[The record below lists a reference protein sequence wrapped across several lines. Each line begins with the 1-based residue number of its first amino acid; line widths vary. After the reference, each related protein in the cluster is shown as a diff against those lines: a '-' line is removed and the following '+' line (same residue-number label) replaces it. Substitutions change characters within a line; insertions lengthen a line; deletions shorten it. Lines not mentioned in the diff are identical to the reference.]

1 MPGPDDESLE
11 HLKRWMGKLFPVGTQ
26 VIDGQG
32 DHHRVVG
39 GYVSNARVRLK
50 LTRTV
55 RGKPIGRDVAFDEV
69 MGWAR
74 FPPDSQRGSCRRPR
88 PERYPPGGPV
98 IRETPLGAFGGCKPE
113 RGLPGQGVCQSGGG
127 HKKLAVQDPTLKVNL
142 ERLIELVRR
151 GRTGFAM
158 ALNL

>member
-1 MPGPDDESLE
+1 MPGPDEESIE
-11 HLKRWMGKLFPVGTQ
+11 NLKHWMGKLFPVGTQ

-39 GYVSNARVRLK
+39 WYVSNERVRLK

-74 FPPDSQRGSCRRPR
+74 FPPEHDSEARAAARDPGDAPR
-88 PERYPPGGPV
+88 
-98 IRETPLGAFGGCKPE
+98 
-113 RGLPGQGVCQSGGG
+113 
-127 HKKLAVQDPTLKVNL
+127 
-142 ERLIELVRR
+142 
-151 GRTGFAM
+151 RTGDS
-158 ALNL
+158 